1 MAAFIRLVDYEG
13 TLNVRITAMSSTKTL
28 ENRITARLLG
38 KQKIASGRHA
48 TGLAETVI
56 RGLSVVAVTVLVG
69 AQLPELLWAGVA
81 ASTVYALGL
90 E

>member
-1 MAAFIRLVDYEG
+1 MAAVIRLVDYEG
-13 TLNVRITAMSSTKTL
+13 TQNRGITVVSSTKAL
-28 ENRITARLLG
+28 ENRITARLVG
-38 KQKIASGRHA
+38 KHRIDRGRHA

-81 ASTVYALGL
+81 ASMVYALGL